1 MADSALLE
9 LLRLLKAAGYRFTT
23 PAPSTH
29 RRVLLRRGGQAARDL
44 TDVLGWNMRFADGLL
59 DTDILAALHGAKA
72 LIRHGAQWVSR
83 YRVASLDDDLY
94 VHSGFPTAQHSV
106 FFGPDSYRFAHFI
119 QRAAPELK
127 ARARILDIGA
137 GSGVGGVV
145 AARLAK
151 QPRLILADI
160 NAKALALAAVNAQ
173 AAGHAAI
180 LIPCEGLPPGED
192 LFDLIVANPPY
203 IGGAPGKTYADGGG
217 ELGLDLS
224 IAWARDAVQR
234 LAPGG
239 RFLLYSGSAITRGLD
254 PLRTALAPIAQAA
267 GCSFRYDE
275 LDPDVFPG
283 TLIQPAYWG
292 VERIAAVGAVFEK
305 AAA

>member
-1 MADSALLE
+1 MTDTALQT
-9 LLRLLKAAGYRFTT
+9 LLTQLKAAGYRFTT

-29 RRVLLRRGGQAARDL
+29 RRVLTRRTGQVARDL
-44 TDVLGWNMRFADGLL
+44 VDVFGWNMRFEDGLL
-59 DTDILAALHGAKA
+59 PTEILAALHAAQG
-72 LIRHGAQWVSR
+72 LTRHGAQWVSR

-94 VHSGFPTAQHSV
+94 VHSAFPTTENSV

-119 QRAAPELK
+119 QRAAPPLK
-127 ARARILDIGA
+127 RYARILDIGA

-145 AARLAK
+145 AARMAK

-160 NAKALALAAVNAQ
+160 NAKALALAAVNAR
-173 AAGHAAI
+173 AAGFAAA
-180 LIPCEGLPPGED
+180 LIPCEGLPPGDER
-192 LFDLIVANPPY
+192 FDLIVANPPY

-224 IAWARDAVQR
+224 IEWARSAVTR

-239 RFLLYSGSAITRGLD
+239 KFLLYSGAAITRGLD

-267 GCSFRYDE
+267 GCAFRYDE
-275 LDPDVFPG
+275 LDPDVFPS
-283 TLIQPAYWG
+283 TLLQPAYWG
-292 VERIAAVGAVFEK
+292 VERIAAIGAVFEK
-305 AAA
+305 PA

>member
-1 MADSALLE
+1 MTDTTLQTLLVH
-9 LLRLLKAAGYRFTT
+9 LKAAGYRFTT

-29 RRVLLRRGGQAARDL
+29 RRVLTRRTGQVARDL
-44 TDVLGWNMRFADGLL
+44 VDVFGWNMRFEDGLL
-59 DTDILAALHGAKA
+59 PTEILAALHAAQG
-72 LIRHGAQWVSR
+72 LTRHGAQWVSR

-94 VHSGFPTAQHSV
+94 VHSAFPTTENSV

-119 QRAAPELK
+119 QRAAPPLK
-127 ARARILDIGA
+127 RYARIVDIGA

-160 NAKALALAAVNAQ
+160 NAKALALAAVNAA
-173 AAGHAAI
+173 AAGFEAT

-224 IAWARDAVQR
+224 IEWAGSAVTR

-239 RFLLYSGSAITRGLD
+239 RFLLYSGAAITRGQD

-267 GCSFRYDE
+267 GCAFRYDE
-275 LDPDVFPG
+275 LDPDVFPA
-283 TLIQPAYWG
+283 TLLQPAYWG
-292 VERIAAVGAVFEK
+292 VERIAAIGAVFEK
-305 AAA
+305 PA